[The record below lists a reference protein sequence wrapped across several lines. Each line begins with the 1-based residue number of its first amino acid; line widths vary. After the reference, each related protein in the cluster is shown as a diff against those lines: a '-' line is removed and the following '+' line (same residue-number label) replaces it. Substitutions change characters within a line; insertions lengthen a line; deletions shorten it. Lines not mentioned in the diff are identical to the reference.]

1 MPWSHEKTALTARCG
16 NGPGSSIAIV
26 VVWCF
31 LVLLSPDPQV
41 LGQTY
46 WDRENG
52 FSMTFPEGWTLFEK
66 KGTKPVVG
74 AKSSKGDRIIVT
86 IDPLAPKYRGKYKN
100 IIEIPGYAAYTKDV
114 IVKGLR
120 GYLLDSGTMD
130 LSNRK
135 ALWNRFALIHTKG
148 SGKRYLIIY
157 QVQALKKDRVYS
169 ITVTVGGGNR
179 AEALK
184 RYTSLRHIL
193 KKSIASFHLDP

>member
-1 MPWSHEKTALTARCG
+1 MIKITPQYLSILRTLIAL
-16 NGPGSSIAIV
+16 V
-26 VVWCF
+26 F
-31 LVLLSPDPQV
+31 LIDWGALAWAQF
-41 LGQTY
+41 Y
-46 WDRENG
+46 KDRENG

-157 QVQALKKDRVYS
+157 QVQTLKKNRIYS
-169 ITVTVGGGNR
+169 ITVTVRGRNR